1 MTDCLKDILEKSKE
15 LMIRTDEK
23 LKIAF
28 SSYPDDEEIKEM
40 MEERNMLYKES
51 YIEGD
56 KEVNENF
63 SDGVDIGDNNET
75 DNFKGDD
82 VFVDQGKEEC
92 QTKFVNEDVYEADKG
107 KDDVEKETSQEL
119 LIESEIEGVEGRM
132 KDNSQNLSQKSQESS
147 QEIIG
152 SGEGGISEKII

>member
-28 SSYPDDEEIKEM
+28 SSYPDDEEIKEI

-56 KEVNENF
+56 TEVNENF

-82 VFVDQGKEEC
+82 EFVDQ
-92 QTKFVNEDVYEADKG
+92 
-107 KDDVEKETSQEL
+107 
-119 LIESEIEGVEGRM
+119 RM
-132 KDNSQNLSQKSQESS
+132 SDEVC
-147 QEIIG
+147 
-152 SGEGGISEKII
+152 

>member
-1 MTDCLKDILEKSKE
+1 MRDCLKHILEKSKE

-28 SSYPDDEEIKEM
+28 SSYPDDEEIKKM

-51 YIEGD
+51 YIVGD

-63 SDGVDIGDNNET
+63 SDGIDIGDNET
-75 DNFKGDD
+75 VKGTEKSQMD
-82 VFVDQGKEEC
+82 VL
-92 QTKFVNEDVYEADKG
+92 NEDVDEADKG
-107 KDDVEKETSQEL
+107 NNDVPKEISEEM
-119 LIESEIEGVEGRM
+119 LIEPDEGVF

-147 QEIIG
+147 QEMIG
-152 SGEGGISEKII
+152 YDEGGKLEKII